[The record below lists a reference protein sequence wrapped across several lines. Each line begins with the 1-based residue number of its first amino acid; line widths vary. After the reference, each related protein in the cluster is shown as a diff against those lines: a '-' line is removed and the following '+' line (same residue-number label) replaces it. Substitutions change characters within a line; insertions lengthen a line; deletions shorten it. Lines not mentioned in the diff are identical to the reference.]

1 MLCYFLLLC
10 VYFVMTS
17 VSETVCHPQHVNPN
31 SFKSKVTIS
40 LNEVDFGRVS
50 LGQAID
56 FQNFLYTLQSFTTQS
71 ITDTNFEDIQLEFL
85 NVAIY
90 LYSYAC

>member
-17 VSETVCHPQHVNPN
+17 VSETVCHPQHINPN

-56 FQNFLYTLQSFTTQS
+56 F
-71 ITDTNFEDIQLEFL
+71 
-85 NVAIY
+85 
-90 LYSYAC
+90 